1 MSENHNKVL
10 GSDEELKV
18 FTSWKVRIK
27 RGEKGVRRGGGDE
40 EEATGVEERQ
50 EWRSSR
56 SGVHVLRGSRE
67 PNYTL
72 STAGQPELNIIFSS
86 PYLCSG

>member
-27 RGEKGVRRGGGDE
+27 RGEKGVRRGGGDRSGGT
-40 EEATGVEERQ
+40 AGVEEQQ
-50 EWRSSR
+50 EWSSR
-56 SGVHVLRGSRE
+56 TERE
-67 PNYTL
+67 QR
-72 STAGQPELNIIFSS
+72 A
-86 PYLCSG
+86 

>member
-40 EEATGVEERQ
+40 EEQQ
-50 EWRSSR
+50 EWSSR
-56 SGVHVLRGSRE
+56 TERE
-67 PNYTL
+67 QR
-72 STAGQPELNIIFSS
+72 A
-86 PYLCSG
+86 